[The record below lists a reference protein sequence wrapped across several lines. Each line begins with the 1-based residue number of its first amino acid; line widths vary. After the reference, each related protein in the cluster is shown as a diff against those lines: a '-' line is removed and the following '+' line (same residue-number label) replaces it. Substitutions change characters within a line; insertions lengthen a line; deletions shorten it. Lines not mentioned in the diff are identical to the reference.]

1 MKINRTL
8 GTKNR
13 IRAEIVSFDDAGRLT
28 NRNMVSGNE
37 HAGKLTDLQISLL
50 RLLDQGLD
58 SQQTLEIR
66 RLLMSYFS
74 NQLKDEVS
82 RAVEEKGYTDDDF
95 RRMLVEDNFSIT
107 RK

>member
-1 MKINRTL
+1 
-8 GTKNR
+8 
-13 IRAEIVSFDDAGRLT
+13 
-28 NRNMVSGNE
+28 MVSGNE
-37 HAGKLTDLQISLL
+37 HTGKLTDLQISLL